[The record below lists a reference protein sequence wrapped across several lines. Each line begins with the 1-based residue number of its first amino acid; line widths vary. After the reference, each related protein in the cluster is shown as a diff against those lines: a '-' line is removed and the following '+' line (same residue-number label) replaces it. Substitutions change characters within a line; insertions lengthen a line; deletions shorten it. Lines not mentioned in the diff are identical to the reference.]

1 MADPI
6 VWRSFNPLVTED
18 ESVPAVEVRDEGTPK
33 IRGLAAAYGK
43 WSLDLGGFREIIE
56 PGAFDRVL
64 SRKNLDVVAFF
75 DHDGQPLGRTTS
87 GTLRLSLDE
96 RGLNYENDPPDT
108 QLGRDVLTLIR
119 RRDLF
124 GSSFAF
130 TVDPK
135 AETWIQDEKG
145 NTTRTIREFSGL
157 YDVSVVTHAAY
168 GKATSVAVRALER
181 WRTENLTAA
190 ENRDLA
196 EQALESAE
204 RAVKISTAAGI
215 RAAAAA
221 AVARMR
227 AHAG

>member
-1 MADPI
+1 MDIERRFLEI
-6 VWRSFNPLVTED
+6 VDGDTD
-18 ESVPAVEVRDEGTPK
+18 EPTVEIRDEGSPK

-64 SRKNLDVVAFF
+64 SKRKLDVVALF
-75 DHDGQPLGRTTS
+75 DHEGQPLGRTTS
-87 GTLRLSLDE
+87 GTLSLSTDE
-96 RGLNYENDPPDT
+96 RGLNYEIDPPDT
-108 QLGRDVLTLIR
+108 QLGRDVQTLIR

-135 AETWIQDEKG
+135 GEAWSQDEKG

-157 YDVSVVTHAAY
+157 YDVSIVTHAAY
-168 GKATSVAVRALER
+168 GPATSVAVRSLER
-181 WRTENLTAA
+181 WRSENLTAHEQREIIEQEA
-190 ENRDLA
+190 AVRVDRLA
-196 EQALESAE
+196 
-204 RAVKISTAAGI
+204 AA

-221 AVARMR
+221 SVARMR
-227 AHAG
+227 IHAG

>member
-1 MADPI
+1 MELERRFFA
-6 VWRSFNPLVTED
+6 LVDDDTTETTVEVRED
-18 ESVPAVEVRDEGTPK
+18 ESPK
-33 IRGLAAAYGK
+33 IRGLAAAYRK

-56 PGAFDRVL
+56 PGAFDKVL
-64 SRKNLDVVAFF
+64 SKKKLDVVAFF

-87 GTLRLSLDE
+87 GTLRLATDE
-96 RGLNYENDPPDT
+96 RGLNYEIDPPDT
-108 QLGRDVLTLIR
+108 QLGRDTLTLIR

-135 AETWIQDEKG
+135 GESWNQDEKG

-168 GKATSVAVRALER
+168 GNATSVAVRSLER
-181 WRTENLTAA
+181 WKAENLTAQ
-190 ENRDLA
+190 ENAQLA
-196 EQALESAE
+196 EEAADKQADYLRTLSGA
-204 RAVKISTAAGI
+204 

>member
-1 MADPI
+1 MLDIERRFYAI
-6 VWRSFNPLVTED
+6 VEDETED
-18 ESVPAVEVRDEGTPK
+18 TTIEIREGEVPK

-64 SRKNLDVVAFF
+64 SKRKLDVVAFF
-75 DHDGQPLGRTTS
+75 DHEGQPLGRTTS
-87 GTLRLSLDE
+87 GTLQLATDD
-96 RGLNYENDPPDT
+96 RGLGYEIEPPDT
-108 QLGRDVLTLIR
+108 QLGRDVMTLIR

-130 TVDPK
+130 TVEPRGE
-135 AETWIQDEKG
+135 AWSYDEKG
-145 NTTRTIREFSGL
+145 ATTRTIKEFSGL

-168 GKATSVAVRALER
+168 GNATSVAIRSLER
-181 WRTENLTAA
+181 WRSENLTAT
-190 ENRDLA
+190 EQRDLA
-196 EQALESAE
+196 EQAASVRSDSLLGA
-204 RAVKISTAAGI
+204 K
-215 RAAAAA
+215 AAAAA

>member
-1 MADPI
+1 MSDPI
-6 VWRSFNPLVTED
+6 IWRSFNPLVGED
-18 ESVPAVEVRDEGTPK
+18 ETPAVEIRDGESPK

-43 WSLDLGGFREIIE
+43 LSLDLGGFKEIIE

-87 GTLRLSLDE
+87 GTLRLAVDD

-108 QLGRDVLTLIR
+108 QLGRDLQTLIR

-130 TVDPK
+130 TVEPK
-135 AETWIQDEKG
+135 GEVWTHDEKG
-145 NTTRTIREFSGL
+145 TTTRTIREFSGL

-168 GKATSVAVRALER
+168 GKATSVAVRSLER
-181 WRTENLTAA
+181 WRAENLTAN
-190 ENRDLA
+190 EVRQIV
-196 EQALESAE
+196 EEEAE
-204 RAVKISTAAGI
+204 RSFKVSTVAGA

-221 AVARMR
+221 AAARMR

>member
-1 MADPI
+1 MNEPI
-6 VWRSFNPLVTED
+6 IWRSFNPLATEGD
-18 ESVPAVEVRDEGTPK
+18 AVPAVEVRDEGAPK

-43 WSLDLGGFREIIE
+43 WSLDLGGFKEIIE

-64 SRKNLDVVAFF
+64 ARKNLDVVAFF
-75 DHDGQPLGRTTS
+75 DHEGQPLGRTTS
-87 GTLRLSLDE
+87 GTLRLALDD

-108 QLGRDVLTLIR
+108 QLGRDVVTLIR

-135 AETWIQDEKG
+135 GETWHQDERG

-157 YDVSVVTHAAY
+157 FDVSVVTHAAY
-168 GKATSVAVRALER
+168 GKATSVAVRALEK
-181 WRTENLTAA
+181 WRSENLTAHERRQIA
-190 ENRDLA
+190 EEASEKMAASSQVCSLA
-196 EQALESAE
+196 AA
-204 RAVKISTAAGI
+204 RAS
-215 RAAAAA
+215 AAA

-227 AHAG
+227 IYAG